1 MAAKSFGG
9 VISAVAAEGIGAE
22 VGLEP
27 GDRLLAING
36 HPLRDL
42 IDYRYYAD
50 EERLELL
57 VERAGRQHTLEIE
70 RDEDETLGL
79 EFSEIVFDG
88 LRQCANACPFCFVRQ
103 MPPGMRRSLY
113 LRDDDYRYSFL
124 LGNYITLTNL
134 DEDDWARIQEQHL
147 SPLYV
152 SIHASDLT
160 LRRRLLGNPRAPDV
174 LAQLQR
180 LGEMGIAVHGQVVIV
195 PGMNDGE
202 ALRQTITE
210 MAGLRPT
217 VCTLALVPVG
227 LTRYCHT
234 AQRGLLP
241 QEAREALALAQE
253 WRAASGH
260 GQGTWLYPS
269 DELYL
274 LAGEPIPPA
283 SFYDDPAQQENGV
296 GLVRLLL
303 DDWARMR
310 RRLGRRRLPSR
321 QAGLPAR
328 RFSLVCGA
336 SIAPILGEVTQALR
350 DLTGWDIRLYP
361 VTNAFFGETVTVS
374 GLLTGRDVL
383 AALAGQALGER
394 AFLPRAMFDAPGERT
409 LDDLTPAEIASRL
422 GVDVHLVERL
432 SEVVAAVGQAWV

>member
-1 MAAKSFGG
+1 MAAEPRGG
-9 VISAVAAEGIGAE
+9 VISAVAPGGIGAE

-42 IDYRYYAD
+42 IDYRYYAN
-50 EERLELL
+50 EERLVLL
-57 VERAGRQHTLEIE
+57 VERAGQRHTLEIE
-70 RDEDETLGL
+70 RDEDEALDL

-103 MPPGMRRSLY
+103 MPRGMRRSLY

-134 DEDDWARIQEQHL
+134 SEEDWARIGAQHL

-152 SIHASDLT
+152 SIHASDVA
-160 LRRRLLGNPRAPDV
+160 LRRRLLGNPQAPDV
-174 LAQLQR
+174 MAQLQR

-202 ALRQTITE
+202 ALRQTI
-210 MAGLRPT
+210 ADVWALWPT
-217 VCTLALVPVG
+217 VRTLALVPVG
-227 LTRYCHT
+227 LTRLCR
-234 AQRGLLP
+234 APLRP
-241 QEAREALALAQE
+241 MRPDEARDALALAHA
-253 WRAASGH
+253 WRQAHRRAGR
-260 GQGTWLYPS
+260 GTWLYPA

-303 DDWARMR
+303 DDWARAR
-310 RRLGRRRLPSR
+310 RRLQRRQGRLP
-321 QAGLPAR
+321 AH
-328 RFSLVCGA
+328 RFSLVCGLA
-336 SIAPILGEVTQALR
+336 IAPTLADLTQALR
-350 DLTGWDIRLYP
+350 EATGWEAMLYP
-361 VTNAFFGETVTVS
+361 VANAFFGEAVTVS
-374 GLLTGRDVL
+374 GLLTGQDVL
-383 AALAGQALGER
+383 AALAGRDLGER
-394 AFLPRAMFDAPGERT
+394 VFLPRAMFDAAGERT
-409 LDDLTPAEIASRL
+409 LDDLTPAEIAARL
-422 GVDVHLVERL
+422 GVQVHLAERL
-432 SEVVAAVGQAWV
+432 SEVVAEAGRAWG